1 MLLPLEVLYNS
12 AKWANPYW
20 RAKHGNKTVKN
31 IQDLHE
37 QKGLRLSKYQLSLIT
52 KKRNAALLR
61 NKRYVAGNKIYKV
74 ISHYRQRKRINH
86 MHGQVARVI
95 QIRNQRIQNR
105 KMHSVTN
112 NNIAKIATILQRRF
126 RLRQK
131 TKRRQNRQMDFR
143 PFIQRNTEIARNP
156 SYSYIPRRP
165 PVKRHV
171 PIQRYNPGYRFL
183 ENPYKKIKQNYA
195 VFRTKPKIIHGPHP
209 VLRSVNNPNEFFK
222 GSYPGEFM
230 RR

>member
-86 MHGQVARVI
+86 IHGQVARVI

-131 TKRRQNRQMDFR
+131 QNAVKIGKWISALLSNETQKLLAIQVIVIYQGVHQLKDMYQYRDTIPGIVFSKIHTKKSNKTMQFSGQNRKSS
-143 PFIQRNTEIARNP
+143 TGL
-156 SYSYIPRRP
+156 IPC
-165 PVKRHV
+165 
-171 PIQRYNPGYRFL
+171 
-183 ENPYKKIKQNYA
+183 
-195 VFRTKPKIIHGPHP
+195 
-209 VLRSVNNPNEFFK
+209 
-222 GSYPGEFM
+222 
-230 RR
+230 